1 MSSYWEPKGIQ
12 ILKDNSDYLAF
23 KETTWSYSKFVGAQ
37 LFLCKE
43 LASLYLCVLS
53 PIQICCTTIT
63 NMQMELRYVHFTRKK
78 FGFDKKSLDIAKFY
92 LLFFFVKQNFV
103 KLWRFDFLNI
113 FLGGD
118 SSLAILKIL
127 DSQVSLFEQLIC
139 TLVCTMWIVGLI
151 DTVVVYLHSIHGSSP
166 NQLLPLAS
174 RPTCSFLGN
183 HKDIR
188 HVKSLHIRNKPRATN
203 FLAPWIWKLT

>member
-1 MSSYWEPKGIQ
+1 
-12 ILKDNSDYLAF
+12 
-23 KETTWSYSKFVGAQ
+23 
-37 LFLCKE
+37 
-43 LASLYLCVLS
+43 
-53 PIQICCTTIT
+53 
-63 NMQMELRYVHFTRKK
+63 MELRYVHFTRKK

-203 FLAPWIWKLT
+203 FLAPWIWKLTYIQVWDIFFSYFILFPRLPGEGINLYTLVGPFVY

>member
-1 MSSYWEPKGIQ
+1 MQRTSKPVPLRSQPDSNLLY
-12 ILKDNSDYLAF
+12 DNNKYANG
-23 KETTWSYSKFVGAQ
+23 TTI
-37 LFLCKE
+37 CT
-43 LASLYLCVLS
+43 LYL
-53 PIQICCTTIT
+53 
-63 NMQMELRYVHFTRKK
+63 KK
-78 FGFDKKSLDIAKFY
+78 IWLKLKSLDIEKFH

-166 NQLLPLAS
+166 NQLLLLAS

-183 HKDIR
+183 YKDIR
-188 HVKSLHIRNKPRATN
+188 HVKSLHILHRLAKMAASEALATN
-203 FLAPWIWKLT
+203 FLAPWV